1 MAFGSFLLADA
12 LPFLSEKP
20 WLGCWIGYEEK
31 EFDYSITAKDF
42 YGTVSLK
49 EKTKDGWKRISE
61 QRVIKLN
68 YLVEEERGGKWQRRS
83 IEPDSFETTQG
94 ASDEAESF
102 EVVATYKGGTK
113 LKVSHEIDGKE
124 VMISVAIV
132 ETESS
137 NPIRAAVDVIIPDL
151 YKLKEGM
158 EERELKKK
166 LKGDEVR
173 LKTVAG
179 KKVKFDLYEEI
190 NLATEKGLEEG
201 VLEFSLECKNFAEK
215 LIILS
220 SEVEKTGKI
229 FFRQKGVMNEG
240 FTATWYPEEIEE
252 GKPTPKLVFRVK

>member
-1 MAFGSFLLADA
+1 
-12 LPFLSEKP
+12 
-20 WLGCWIGYEEK
+20 
-31 EFDYSITAKDF
+31 
-42 YGTVSLK
+42 
-49 EKTKDGWKRISE
+49 
-61 QRVIKLN
+61 
-68 YLVEEERGGKWQRRS
+68 
-83 IEPDSFETTQG
+83 
-94 ASDEAESF
+94 
-102 EVVATYKGGTK
+102 
-113 LKVSHEIDGKE
+113 
-124 VMISVAIV
+124 
-132 ETESS
+132 
-137 NPIRAAVDVIIPDL
+137 
-151 YKLKEGM
+151 M